1 MNILIVEDEEK
12 LAQGMEISLK
22 KEKHNVFISKNK
34 TEAISILNKNK
45 IELCFLDFKLPC
57 ANGMEILKE
66 IKKFYPETEVILMTA
81 YGTIEMAV
89 EAMKSGAIDF
99 IQKPFTPSDLSL
111 RLDLFKR
118 TKDFSD
124 KNKYIKEEFEEIKT
138 CEIITEDKVMLKV
151 LEEAKKVSSTN
162 ATILIRGE
170 SGTGKEL
177 LAQFIHNNSERR
189 NMPLVKVNCGI
200 LNENL
205 LESEIFGHE
214 KGAFTGAI
222 KQKKGRIEIAK
233 GGSLFLDEIGDIPLP
248 LQIKL
253 LRVLQEGDFERVGSE
268 KTQKADVRWIS
279 ATHRNLEEMV
289 KKGSFREDLFYR
301 INVIPLNL
309 PPLRE
314 RKGDILLLIDYFS
327 KYFSKEHKKEQVSFS
342 REATNYLL
350 DYPWP
355 GNIRELKN
363 FIEWATIL
371 FFGKKLDVED
381 IKQKI
386 STRDK
391 NFNSLK
397 ESTEKMEAKLIKE
410 AIASCNGNITKA
422 AKLLGTKPNTL
433 FYKIKKYNID
443 VD

>member
-1 MNILIVEDEEK
+1 MEILIVEDEEK

-34 TEAISILNKNK
+34 KEAISILSENK
-45 IELCFLDFKLPC
+45 IELCFLDYKLPG

-66 IKKFYPETEVILMTA
+66 IKKFFPETEVILMTA

-89 EAMKSGAIDF
+89 EAMKNGAIDF
-99 IQKPFTPSDLSL
+99 IQKPFTPYELSL
-111 RLDLFKR
+111 RVNLFCKSMDLSKEKFGG
-118 TKDFSD
+118 D
-124 KNKYIKEEFEEIKT
+124 KFQEIV
-138 CEIITEDKVMLKV
+138 TEDKKMLKV
-151 LEEAKKVSSTN
+151 IEEAKKVSSTN
-162 ATILIRGE
+162 ATVLIRGE

-177 LAQFIHNNSERR
+177 LAHYIHNNSSRK

-222 KQKKGRIEIAK
+222 KQKKGRIEVAS
-233 GGSLFLDEIGDIPLP
+233 GGTLFLDEIGDIPLP

-253 LRVLQEGDFERVGSE
+253 LRVLQEGDFERVGGE
-268 KTQKADVRWIS
+268 KTIRADVRWIS
-279 ATHRNLEEMV
+279 ATHRDLEKMV
-289 KKGSFREDLFYR
+289 GAGSFREDLFYR
-301 INVIPLNL
+301 INVIPLNV

-314 RKGDILLLIDYFS
+314 RKCDILLLIDYYSKQFS
-327 KYFSKEHKKEQVSFS
+327 QEHKKEKITFS
-342 REATNYLL
+342 KAAIDYLL
-350 DYPWP
+350 DYPWF
-355 GNIRELKN
+355 GNVRELKN

-371 FFGKKLDVED
+371 FYGKKLEVED
-381 IKQKI
+381 VVQKI
-386 STRDK
+386 SK
-391 NFNSLK
+391 KSSENFETLR

-410 AIASCNGNITKA
+410 AIISCGGSITKA
-422 AKLLGTKPNTL
+422 AKMLGTKINTL

-443 VD
+443 VS

>member
-45 IELCFLDFKLPC
+45 IELCFLDYKLPG

-66 IKKFYPETEVILMTA
+66 IKKFYPESEVILMTA

-89 EAMKSGAIDF
+89 EAMKNGAIDF
-99 IQKPFTPSDLSL
+99 IQKPFTPQDLILRVNLFYKSMDLSKEK
-111 RLDLFKR
+111 FGQ
-118 TKDFSD
+118 D
-124 KNKYIKEEFEEIKT
+124 KFQEIV
-138 CEIITEDKVMLKV
+138 TEDKKMLKV
-151 LEEAKKVSSTN
+151 IEEAKKVSSTN

-177 LAQFIHNNSERR
+177 LAQFIHKNSERK

-222 KQKKGRIEIAK
+222 KQKKGRIEVAN

-289 KKGSFREDLFYR
+289 KERSFREDLFYR

-327 KYFSKEHKKEQVSFS
+327 KFFAKEHKKEKITFS
-342 REATNYLL
+342 KEAMDYLL

-386 STRDK
+386 SRKDK

-397 ESTEKMEAKLIKE
+397 ESTEKMEAELIKE
-410 AIASCNGNITKA
+410 AIVSCNGSISKA
-422 AKLLGTKPNTL
+422 AKLLGTKANTL